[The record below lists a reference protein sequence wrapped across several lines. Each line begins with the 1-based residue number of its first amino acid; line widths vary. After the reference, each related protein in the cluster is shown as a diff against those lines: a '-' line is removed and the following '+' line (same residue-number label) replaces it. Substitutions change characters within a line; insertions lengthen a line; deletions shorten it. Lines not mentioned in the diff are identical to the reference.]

1 MSHAIVPISVMR
13 TGAPTRILRTG
24 VVIVLIAGVRMS
36 IWVRIVALFP
46 EDDNI
51 SLLGTTIIFVRC
63 QLTSERDQQVAD
75 KMETCGRI
83 MTRLLSKD

>member
-1 MSHAIVPISVMR
+1 MR